1 MVGLVW
7 YDRFGLVNE
16 DNLKRPIVPFKVAKS
31 SLDLHLGTIPG
42 RVGTGRLSPIVII
55 RLSQFNW
62 NCNCLLELSLAKIKI
77 STSWG

>member
-42 RVGTGRLSPIVII
+42 RVGSGRVGWV
-55 RLSQFNW
+55 Q
-62 NCNCLLELSLAKIKI
+62 
-77 STSWG
+77 